1 MAAAGANPSPNHP
14 EKIMA
19 NTPKKSVNAAPPEG
33 EVKARLLVDCD
44 LGKCN
49 DVVMID
55 ADQLEALAGVAD
67 ADPAAVAYAE
77 STAKE

>member
-1 MAAAGANPSPNHP
+1 MSKSHTKAGGAAA
-14 EKIMA
+14 
-19 NTPKKSVNAAPPEG
+19 PEG

-49 DVVMID
+49 DVVTID
-55 ADQLEALAGVAD
+55 AAQIEALAGVAD
-67 ADPAAVAYAE
+67 ADPAAVEYAE